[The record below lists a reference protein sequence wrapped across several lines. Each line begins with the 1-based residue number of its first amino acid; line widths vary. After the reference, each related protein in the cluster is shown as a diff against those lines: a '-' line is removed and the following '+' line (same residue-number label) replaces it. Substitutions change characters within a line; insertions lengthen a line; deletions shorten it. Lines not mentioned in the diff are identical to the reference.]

1 MTKCWSDGP
10 MARLMLLI
18 LVGTADAVAE
28 EASAVDAAVAQEV
41 LAEVVVTYPR
51 AALLET
57 K

>member
-1 MTKCWSDGP
+1 
-10 MARLMLLI
+10 MAQLMLLI
-18 LVGTADAVAE
+18 LVGMADAVAE
-28 EASAVDAAVAQEV
+28 EVLAVDAAVAQEV